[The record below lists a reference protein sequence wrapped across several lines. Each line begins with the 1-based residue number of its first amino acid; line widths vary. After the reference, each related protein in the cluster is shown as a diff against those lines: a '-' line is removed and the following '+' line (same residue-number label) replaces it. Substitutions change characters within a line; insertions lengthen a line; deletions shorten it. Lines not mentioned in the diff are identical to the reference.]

1 VEPATIPHAHDPAA
15 LADDAH
21 AAALTEASRR
31 GDLRITAAG
40 ERGRDGAPVVYLLG
54 GLVIALA
61 GLSGTALGWWLALA
75 SGAL

>member
-1 VEPATIPHAHDPAA
+1 MDPTTLPHVHNPAA

-21 AAALTEASRR
+21 AAAITEASRR

-40 ERGRDGAPVVYLLG
+40 ERGHDGAPAGYLLLALLMVLS
-54 GLVIALA
+54 GL
-61 GLSGTALGWWLALA
+61 GGTALGWWLALA

>member
-21 AAALTEASRR
+21 AAACAESSRR
-31 GDLRITAAG
+31 GDLRISAAG
-40 ERGRDGAPVVYLLG
+40 ERGRDGAPVAYLLTAIF
-54 GLVIALA
+54 VLA
-61 GLSGTALGWWLALA
+61 GLGGTALGWCLALA

>member
-21 AAALTEASRR
+21 AAACAESSRR
-31 GDLRITAAG
+31 GDLRISAAG
-40 ERGRDGAPVVYLLG
+40 ERGRDGAPVAYLLG
-54 GLVIALA
+54 WLVIVLA

>member
-21 AAALTEASRR
+21 AAACAESSRR
-31 GDLRITAAG
+31 GDLRISAAG
-40 ERGRDGAPVVYLLG
+40 ERGRDGAPVAYLLTAIF
-54 GLVIALA
+54 VLA
-61 GLSGTALGWWLALA
+61 GLGGTALGWWLALA